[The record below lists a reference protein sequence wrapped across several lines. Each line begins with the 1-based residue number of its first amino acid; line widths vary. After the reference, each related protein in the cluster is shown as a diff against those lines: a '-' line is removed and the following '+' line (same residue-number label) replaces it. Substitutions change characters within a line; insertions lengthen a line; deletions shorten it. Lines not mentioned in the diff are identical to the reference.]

1 MSEAKPSLTPAER
14 ESALLA
20 EFADAWPQRHGGSK
34 KFYPP
39 FASIG
44 WGEVIRD
51 IVSDL
56 RVLRATPRKSARRY
70 NNKM

>member
-1 MSEAKPSLTPAER
+1 MFEAKPSLTPAER

-20 EFADAWPQRHGGSK
+20 EFADAWPQRHAGSK
-34 KFYPP
+34 KLYP

-44 WGEVIRD
+44 WGEVIHD

-56 RVLRATPRKSARRY
+56 RALRSTPRKSA
-70 NNKM
+70 KLKF